1 MRPFWPAGEAAQADY
16 ERLREAVLSGAPVL
30 GVSAARFERRGLT
43 GLISWPA
50 SEPVFSAVLSGAE
63 RARWSPHADLRVGA
77 LAAGYGL
84 LVAAS
89 TASHIDLKEVHL

>member
-1 MRPFWPAGEAAQADY
+1 MTGAWSPGEAAQADY

-30 GVSAARFERRGLT
+30 SASATRFERHGLS
-43 GLISWPA
+43 GLITWPA

-63 RARWSPHADLRVGA
+63 RARWSPHTDLRVDA
-77 LAAGYGL
+77 LAAGYEL

-89 TASHIDLKEVHL
+89 TASRIDLEEVHL

>member
-1 MRPFWPAGEAAQADY
+1 MRAFWPVGEAAQAAY
-16 ERLREAVLSGAPVL
+16 EQLREAVLADTPGL
-30 GVSAARFERRGLT
+30 DIDTARFARRGLE
-43 GLISWPA
+43 GLIEWPA
-50 SEPVFSAVLSGAE
+50 AASVFSAVLSGAK
-63 RARWSPHADLRVGA
+63 RARWSPHADLRVDA